1 MSREVVWQPQAL
13 DDFDSILAYIAERNP
28 LAGDAFERKLNA
40 TLELLA
46 HHSIGRRGR
55 VDQSF
60 EKPITDTFYTLVYG
74 LPDESLSVLRII
86 HQRRDWP
93 DDDWPQG

>member
-13 DDFDSILAYIAERNP
+13 DDFDSILDYIAERNP
-28 LAGDAFERKLNA
+28 LAADAFERKLNA

-46 HHSIGRRGR
+46 HRSIGRRGR

-60 EKPITDTFYTLVYG
+60 EKPITGTFYTLVYG